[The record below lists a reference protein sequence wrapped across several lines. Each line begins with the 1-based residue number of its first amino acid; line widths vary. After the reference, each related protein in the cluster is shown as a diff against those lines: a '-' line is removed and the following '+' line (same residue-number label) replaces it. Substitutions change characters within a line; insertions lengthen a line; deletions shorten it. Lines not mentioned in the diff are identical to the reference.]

1 MIGNGEIR
9 PNLDKI
15 QAVQNFP
22 KPQTKKDVRSFLGLT
37 GYYRKFIR
45 NYEDIARPL
54 IDLTKKKESNKVNW
68 IPICETA
75 FANLKSYLSSEPI
88 LKAPNFKKH
97 FLLQTDAS
105 NKGISAV
112 LSQLDD
118 QLREHPVVFL
128 SRQLK
133 PNEKNYSVSEL
144 ECLAI
149 VWAVKKLRYYL
160 QGRRFTVITDHKA
173 LQWLDNIKSSNSRLM
188 RWSLILQ
195 DFNFDIQYRK
205 GITNQN
211 ADSLSRC
218 FSTTY

>member
-1 MIGNGEIR
+1 MTIKPSKCHFAYQQVTYLGHVIGNGEIR
-9 PNLDKI
+9 PNLDQI

-54 IDLTKKKESNKVNW
+54 IDLTKKNESNKVNW

-88 LKAPNFKKH
+88 FKAPNFKKH

-105 NKGISAV
+105 NKGIGAV

-133 PNEKNYSVSEL
+133 PNEKNYSVS
-144 ECLAI
+144 
-149 VWAVKKLRYYL
+149 
-160 QGRRFTVITDHKA
+160 
-173 LQWLDNIKSSNSRLM
+173 
-188 RWSLILQ
+188 
-195 DFNFDIQYRK
+195 
-205 GITNQN
+205 
-211 ADSLSRC
+211 
-218 FSTTY
+218 